1 MVFIAAKIALTSISN
16 LQLNCQ
22 IMIRSAALPVAEAV
36 ALTNRKKY
44 RAVRSAPSEQCDN
57 ISDRETERAD
67 FEYHDLKSRG
77 ET

>member
-1 MVFIAAKIALTSISN
+1 MVFIAAKIALISISN

-22 IMIRSAALPVAEAV
+22 IVIRSTALPVTEEAT
-36 ALTNRKKY
+36 LTNRKKY

-57 ISDRETERAD
+57 ISDRSAERAD
-67 FEYHDLKSRG
+67 FECHDLKSRG

>member
-1 MVFIAAKIALTSISN
+1 MVFIVAKIALISISN

-22 IMIRSAALPVAEAV
+22 IMIRSATLPVAEAA

-57 ISDRETERAD
+57 ISDRAVERAD
-67 FEYHDLKSRG
+67 FECHDFEESR
-77 ET
+77 

>member
-1 MVFIAAKIALTSISN
+1 MVFIVAKIALISISN

-22 IMIRSAALPVAEAV
+22 IMIRSAALPVAEAA

-57 ISDRETERAD
+57 ISDRAAERAD
-67 FEYHDLKSRG
+67 FEYHDLKNRG